1 MGVRS
6 NTNVY
11 LVYMEGIVYPELVA
25 KIEERL
31 EGFEIDGVLDSGV
44 IEQLSEE
51 NGIPRF
57 HSFRRRNGRTG
68 RQCPSLTAEWLCCRT
83 IRRSRS
89 FCRPITIPFIKTS
102 DDYYN
107 RWEIAS
113 FERLLR
119 YFASFC
125 HDIAGPLSGGHQ
137 FPHTD
142 SADHAPAVLCG
153 RQERRAVSGG
163 D

>member
-1 MGVRS
+1 MVRGSNEGFGDSVKQNAALIRKRIRSPQVKVKEKKMGVRS

-11 LVYMEGIVYPELVA
+11 LVYMEGIAYPELVA

-51 NGIPRF
+51 KWYSPFPQFQTTERPDRAAMSILD
-57 HSFRRRNGRTG
+57 GRVVVL
-68 RQCPSLTAEWLCCRT
+68 SDN
-83 IRRSRS
+83 S
-89 FCRPITIPFIKTS
+89 PIALILPTDYNSFIKTS

-119 YFASFC
+119 YFASFL
-125 HDIAGPLSGGHQ
+125 P
-137 FPHTD
+137 
-142 SADHAPAVLCG
+142 
-153 RQERRAVSGG
+153 
-163 D
+163 